1 MNWQEGS
8 LDEIE
13 EPKDMAPEFASFGR
27 RFLAVLIDV
36 LIFYLIM
43 LPGYAILLRSGPSTA
58 RDILDLLFF
67 LFGLAFNIWNTV
79 YLVSRDGASIGKK
92 LAGVVVLNEDFK
104 NLSFGAALAREMIF
118 KAISSLPF
126 WLGFF
131 WMMWDG
137 KCQTWHD
144 KLAGSYVYK
153 ADSIDLT
160 SAT

>member
-8 LDEIE
+8 LEAE
-13 EPKDMAPEFASFGR
+13 KPKDMAPEFASFGR

-43 LPGYAILLRSGPSTA
+43 LPGYAVLLHSSESPARSVF
-58 RDILDLLFF
+58 DLLFF

-92 LAGVVVLNEDFK
+92 LAGVVVLDADFK
-104 NLSFGAALAREMIF
+104 KLSFATALVREMIF

-131 WMMWDG
+131 WMLWDE
-137 KCQTWHD
+137 KYQTWHD

-153 ADSIDLT
+153 ADSIEMK
-160 SAT
+160 